1 MARKPVTRRKP
12 LRGSSANL
20 PDWSGYRKP
29 NLPPCSNSFVGST
42 APKSMF
48 SELHAES
55 DEVREEIMRKAT
67 QVAPICN
74 KGAYMFI
81 GKSDDITSL
90 GRKK

>member
-1 MARKPVTRRKP
+1 MKSKATTRRKP

-29 NLPPCSNSFVGST
+29 DLPPCSNSFAGST

-48 SELHAES
+48 SELHKES
-55 DEVREEIMRKAT
+55 EEVKEAIMRKAT

-81 GKSDDITSL
+81 GASDDLTAL